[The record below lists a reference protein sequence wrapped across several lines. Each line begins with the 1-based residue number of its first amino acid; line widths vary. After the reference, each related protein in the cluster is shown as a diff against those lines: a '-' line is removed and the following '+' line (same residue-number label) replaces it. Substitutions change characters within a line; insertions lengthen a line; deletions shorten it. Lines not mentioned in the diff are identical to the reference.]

1 MALIFETDFE
11 LTDIAATAKAF
22 LSIAKAYDTWALSGQ
37 LGAGK
42 TTFTAALLKELGSKD
57 SVSSPTFSI
66 INQYIAAEQTIY
78 HSDWYRIGDE
88 EEAIA
93 SGLEDMLQQ
102 AGIKI
107 IEWWEKAPG
116 LLAPGT
122 LYCYLTTLDESRRSL
137 KCFDQPIL

>member
-1 MALIFETDFE
+1 MALIFETTFE
-11 LTDIAATAKAF
+11 LNEIALTAKQFLQVATAF
-22 LSIAKAYDTWALSGQ
+22 EVWALSGE

-42 TTFTAALLKELGSKD
+42 TTFTAALLQALGSRD

-66 INQYIAAEQTIY
+66 INQYELAGATLY

-102 AGIKI
+102 QGIKI
-107 IEWWEKAPG
+107 IEWWEKAPD
-116 LLAPGT
+116 LLPPGT
-122 LYCYLTTLDESRRSL
+122 LYCYLEAVSPSRRCL
-137 KCFDQPIL
+137 KCYDRPNL

>member
-1 MALIFETDFE
+1 MALIFETEFE
-11 LTDIAATAKAF
+11 LDDITQTAQQFLTAAGKF
-22 LSIAKAYDTWALSGQ
+22 EYWALSGN

-42 TTFTAALLKELGSKD
+42 TTFTAALLKALGSGD

-66 INQYIAAEQTIY
+66 INQYEVAGGTLY

-93 SGLEDMLQQ
+93 AGLEDMLQQ
-102 AGIKI
+102 QGIKI

-116 LLAPGT
+116 LLPPDT
-122 LYCYLTTLDESRRSL
+122 LYCYLETTGASRRSL
-137 KCFDQPIL
+137 KCFDAANL

>member
-1 MALIFETDFE
+1 MPLIFDTEFE
-11 LTDIAATAKAF
+11 HNEISQTAQQF
-22 LSIAKAYDTWALSGQ
+22 LAVARKFEVWALSGH

-42 TTFTAALLKELGSKD
+42 TTFTAALLKELGSRD

-66 INQYIAAEQTIY
+66 INQYEVSGATLY

-102 AGIKI
+102 QGIKI
-107 IEWWEKAPG
+107 IEWWEKAPD
-116 LLAPGT
+116 LLPAGT
-122 LYCYLTTLDESRRSL
+122 LYCYLEPLSPSRRSL
-137 KCFDQPIL
+137 KCYDSPNL

>member
-1 MALIFETDFE
+1 MALIFETEFE
-11 LTDIAATAKAF
+11 LNEITLAAKQF
-22 LSIAKAYDTWALSGQ
+22 LAVAGKFGVWALSGN

-42 TTFTAALLKELGSKD
+42 TTFTAALLQAMGSRN

-66 INQYIAAEQTIY
+66 INQYEVSGAPLY

-102 AGIKI
+102 QGIKI
-107 IEWWEKAPG
+107 IEWWERAPD
-116 LLAPGT
+116 LLPPGT
-122 LYCYLTTLDESRRSL
+122 LYCYLEAVSPSRRSL
-137 KCFDQPIL
+137 KCYDRPNL